1 MSELEKRYS
10 PGLAA
15 QTKRPIEDPGIEPHR
30 VRMTDKSEKHARTAE
45 KQIAAMFGVSVIGAI
60 HCHLGLLCVPD
71 CRWRPICNQKQLA
84 LDGPRYGPI
93 DAWNRLRSRALGK
106 NTDA

>member
-60 HCHLGLLCVPD
+60 IAIWGFFAFPIVDGDLSATRNNSLWMGLGM
-71 CRWRPICNQKQLA
+71 A
-84 LDGPRYGPI
+84 L
-93 DAWNRLRSRALGK
+93 SMLGIGFG
-106 NTDA
+106 AVH

>member
-60 HCHLGLLCVPD
+60 IAIWGFFAF
-71 CRWRPICNQKQLA
+71 PIVDVA
-84 LDGPRYGPI
+84 L
-93 DAWNRLRSRALGK
+93 
-106 NTDA
+106 